1 MLVRRKDY
9 KTKINNKCR
18 LRGNFIKGEDMK
30 LNKLLSYVAAVSI
43 ATVGLQAGTSKMD
56 FAKKFEKECQGCHGP
71 IHQGGVGSDLRPKAL
86 KKKSREFLAET
97 ILNGR
102 ENTAMPAWNTT
113 FSKDDATG
121 MIDYLMDW
129 KNTVELKLDFDAV
142 HKTWTK
148 LADREA
154 LAKKYPKAADVADVK
169 DITFATE
176 RDASLVDFIDST
188 TGKVLSR
195 HKAGFAVHVTVT
207 NKKNPRYAYSI
218 SRSGRL
224 TMFDIAAPGQPALA
238 SVQVGQE
245 SRGLAVSP
253 NGKYVMAGNY
263 NPGGAV
269 LCDAQTLEPLKV
281 YDTSRVIDTD
291 GQIGPSRV
299 AYIADTPYGPYFSF
313 ALKDAGHVYV
323 VDYSKPD
330 FPIVGDIP
338 NIGKVLHDAFL
349 NENEGEDFGRYVQV
363 ASQGSDL
370 MGIVDQ
376 KTMKLAAKV
385 HTGDKSKPHPGQGSS
400 WFNKKMGKQLNAT
413 QSMNIGQVVIWTS
426 PDWKIV
432 KKIKTAGGGLFVGT
446 GEDTPWIWSDCV
458 LGKPEFYNEVHL
470 INKETLETDRI
481 IKVGKTKGQLID
493 AKTKKVIQ
501 EWDATQHAKVAV
513 NEVAFGKEKIL
524 PMPAKLGAAV
534 KNPVQPRLLHAE
546 PANHGKWTMISEW
559 TTGRIGIYE
568 SETGKFVKYIENL
581 TTPTFTYSVEH
592 RQHIPGA

>member
-1 MLVRRKDY
+1 M
-9 KTKINNKCR
+9 
-18 LRGNFIKGEDMK
+18 
-30 LNKLLSYVAAVSI
+30 NKLLSIAA
-43 ATVGLQAGTSKMD
+43 ATALTASFALAGTSSMD
-56 FAKKFEKECQGCHGP
+56 FAKKYEKECQGCHGP

-86 KKKSREFLAET
+86 KKKNREMLAET
-97 ILNGR
+97 IMDGR
-102 ENTAMPAWNTT
+102 ENTAMPAWNAS

-121 MIDYLMDW
+121 MVDWLMDW
-129 KNTVELKLDFDAV
+129 KNTVELTLSFDEV

-148 LADREA
+148 LADKKA
-154 LAKKYPKAADVADVK
+154 LAKKYPKAVDVK
-169 DITFATE
+169 DVRDITFATE

-253 NGKYVMAGNY
+253 DGKYILAGNY

-269 LCDAQTLEPLKV
+269 LCDAKTLEPLKV
-281 YDTSRVIDTD
+281 YDTSRVIDPD

-299 AYIADTPYGPYFSF
+299 AGIADTPYGPYFAM
-313 ALKDAGHVYV
+313 ALKDGGHTYII
-323 VDYSKPD
+323 DYSKPD
-330 FPIVGDIP
+330 FPIVGDVP
-338 NIGKVLHDAFL
+338 GIGKILHDCFL
-349 NENEGEDFGRYVQV
+349 NENKGKDFGRYFMI

-370 MGIVDQ
+370 MGIVDF
-376 KTMKLAAKV
+376 KTKKLAAKV
-385 HTGDKSKPHPGQGSS
+385 HTGKKSKPHPGQGSS
-400 WFNKKMGKQLNAT
+400 WFNKRLGKQLNAT
-413 QSMNIGQVVIWTS
+413 NSMNFGSVVIWES
-426 PDWKIV
+426 PSWKIIKKV
-432 KKIKTAGGGLFVGT
+432 KTSGGGLFVGT
-446 GEDTPWIWSDCV
+446 GEHTPWIWSDCV
-458 LGKPEFYNEVHL
+458 LGKPAKYNEVHL
-470 INKETLETDRI
+470 INKETLKTDRI

-493 AKTKKVIQ
+493 AKTKKVLQ
-501 EWDATQHAKVAV
+501 TWDATQHAKVPV
-513 NEVAFGKEKIL
+513 TEVASKVSKEKL
-524 PMPAKLGAAV
+524 MPMPTKLGAVV
-534 KNPVQPRLLHAE
+534 KKPVQPRLLHAE

-559 TTGRIGIYE
+559 TTGRIGIYD
-568 SETGKFVKYIENL
+568 SKTGKFIKYIENL

>member
-1 MLVRRKDY
+1 
-9 KTKINNKCR
+9 
-18 LRGNFIKGEDMK
+18 MK
-30 LNKLLSYVAAVSI
+30 LNKILGLAVATSFAASMAI
-43 ATVGLQAGTSKMD
+43 AGTSSMN
-56 FAKKFEKECQGCHGP
+56 FAEKFEKECQGCHGP

-97 ILNGR
+97 IMNGR
-102 ENTAMPAWNTT
+102 DNTAMPAWNTS
-113 FSKDDATG
+113 FSKDDASG
-121 MIDYLMDW
+121 MVDWLMDW
-129 KNTVELKLDFDAV
+129 KNTVELKLEFKEV
-142 HKTWTK
+142 HGTWQK
-148 LADREA
+148 LADVDA
-154 LAKKYPKAADVADVK
+154 LAKKYPKAVDVADVR

-207 NKKNPRYAYSI
+207 NKANPRYAYSI
-218 SRSGRL
+218 SRSGKL

-253 NGKYVMAGNY
+253 DGKYIIAGNY

-269 LCDAQTLEPLKV
+269 LCDAHTLEPLKV

-299 AYIADTPYGPYFSF
+299 AYLADTPYGPYFTMG
-313 ALKDAGHVYV
+313 LKDAGHVYII
-323 VDYSKPD
+323 DYSKPD
-330 FPIVGDIP
+330 FPIVGDVAG
-338 NIGKVLHDAFL
+338 IGKVLHDAFL
-349 NENEGEDFGRYVQV
+349 NENEGEDFGRYVMV

-370 MGIVDQ
+370 IGVVDH
-376 KTMKLAAKV
+376 KTKKLAAKIM
-385 HTGDKSKPHPGQGSS
+385 TGKKSKPHPGQGSS
-400 WFNKKMGKQLNAT
+400 WFNKTMGKQLNAT
-413 QSMNIGQVVIWTS
+413 QSMNFGSVVIWES
-426 PDWKIV
+426 PSWKVV
-432 KKIKTAGGGLFVGT
+432 KKVKTSGGGLFVGT
-446 GEDTPWIWSDCV
+446 GEHTPWIWSDCV

-501 EWDATQHAKVAV
+501 EWDATQHVKVPV
-513 NEVAFGKEKIL
+513 NEVASKMSKETLL
-524 PMPAKLGAAV
+524 PMPDKLGAAV
-534 KNPVQPRLLHAE
+534 KEPVQPRLLHAE

>member
-1 MLVRRKDY
+1 
-9 KTKINNKCR
+9 
-18 LRGNFIKGEDMK
+18 MK
-30 LNKLLSYVAAVSI
+30 LSKILSYIAAVSI

-56 FAKKFEKECQGCHGP
+56 FAKVYEKECQGCHGP

-86 KKKSREFLAET
+86 KKKNHEMLAET

-102 ENTAMPAWNTT
+102 ENTAMPAWNSK
-113 FSKDDATG
+113 FSKDDAAG
-121 MIDYLMDW
+121 MVNWLMDW
-129 KNTVELKLDFDAV
+129 KNTVELKLDFDEV

-154 LAKKYPKAADVADVK
+154 LAKKYPKAADVKDVK

-218 SRSGRL
+218 SRSGKL

-253 NGKYVMAGNY
+253 DGKYVMAGNY

-269 LCDAQTLEPLKV
+269 LCDAMTLEPLKV
-281 YDTSRVIDTD
+281 YDTSRVINVD
-291 GQIGPSRV
+291 GQIEPSRV

-313 ALKDAGHVYV
+313 GLKDAGHVYI
-323 VDYSKPD
+323 VDYSKPN

-338 NIGKVLHDAFL
+338 GIGKILHDAFL
-349 NENEGEDFGRYVQV
+349 NENKGEDFGRYVQV

-385 HTGDKSKPHPGQGSS
+385 HTGKKSKPHPGQGSS
-400 WFNKKMGKQLNAT
+400 WYNKKMGKQLNAT
-413 QSMNIGQVVIWTS
+413 QSMNFGQVVIWES
-426 PDWKIV
+426 PSWKIV
-432 KKIKTAGGGLFVGT
+432 KKVKTAGGGLFVGT

-458 LGKPEFYNEVHL
+458 LGKPANYNKVYL

-481 IKVGKTKGQLID
+481 IEVGKKQGKLID
-493 AKTKKVIQ
+493 AKSGKVLQ
-501 EWDATQHAKVAV
+501 TWDATQHEKVAV
-513 NEVAFGKEKIL
+513 NEKAFGKEKIL
-524 PMPAKLGAAV
+524 PMPTKLGAAV
-534 KNPVQPRLLHAE
+534 KEPVQPRLLHAE

-559 TTGRIGIYE
+559 TTGRIGIYD
-568 SETGKFVKYIENL
+568 SKTGKFIKYIENL

-592 RQHIPGA
+592 RQHVPGA

>member
-1 MLVRRKDY
+1 M
-9 KTKINNKCR
+9 KTKKI
-18 LRGNFIKGEDMK
+18 
-30 LNKLLSYVAAVSI
+30 LNVVLATSFAATL
-43 ATVGLQAGTSKMD
+43 AMAGTSKMD
-56 FAKKFEKECQGCHGP
+56 FAKVYEKECQGCHGP

-86 KKKSREFLAET
+86 KKKEHNSLVQT

-102 ENTAMPAWNTT
+102 ENTAMPAWSSK
-113 FSKDDATG
+113 FGKDDAAG
-121 MIDYLMDW
+121 MVDWLMNW
-129 KNTVELKLDFDAV
+129 KNTVELKLDFDQV
-142 HKTWTK
+142 HKSWTK
-148 LADREA
+148 LADREE
-154 LAKKYPKAADVADVK
+154 LAKKYPKAADVKDVK

-207 NKKNPRYAYSI
+207 NKKEPRYAYSI
-218 SRSGRL
+218 SRSGKL

-238 SVQVGQE
+238 TVQVGQE

-253 NGKYVMAGNY
+253 DGKYVMAGNY

-269 LCDAQTLEPLKV
+269 LCDAHTLEPLKV
-281 YDTSRVIDTD
+281 YDTSRVINTE
-291 GQIGPSRV
+291 GQIEPSRV

-313 ALKDAGHVYV
+313 GLKDAGHVYV

-349 NENEGEDFGRYVQV
+349 NENKGEDYGRYVQV

-385 HTGDKSKPHPGQGSS
+385 HTGKKSKPHPGQGSS

-413 QSMNIGQVVIWTS
+413 QSMNFGQVVIWSS
-426 PDWKIV
+426 PDWKVV
-432 KKIKTAGGGLFVGT
+432 KKVKTAGGGLFVGT
-446 GEDTPWIWSDCV
+446 GEHTPWIWSDCV
-458 LGKPEFYNEVHL
+458 LGKPANYNQVYL

-493 AKTKKVIQ
+493 AKTNKVIQ
-501 EWDATQHAKVAV
+501 EWDATQHEKVAV
-513 NEVAFGKEKIL
+513 NEKAFGKETIL
-524 PMPAKLGAAV
+524 PMPAKVGPAV
-534 KNPVQPRLLHAE
+534 KEPVQPRLLHAE

-592 RQHIPGA
+592 RQHVPGA

>member
-1 MLVRRKDY
+1 
-9 KTKINNKCR
+9 
-18 LRGNFIKGEDMK
+18 MK
-30 LNKLLSYVAAVSI
+30 LNRILGLAAVTSFA
-43 ATVGLQAGTSKMD
+43 ATMAIAGTSNMD
-56 FAKKFEKECQGCHGP
+56 FAKVFEKECQGCHGP

-86 KKKSREFLAET
+86 KKKNAEMLAET
-97 ILNGR
+97 IMEGR
-102 ENTAMPAWNTT
+102 ENTAMPAWNAT
-113 FSKDDATG
+113 FSKDDAAG
-121 MIDYLMDW
+121 MVHWLMDW
-129 KNTVELKLDFDAV
+129 KNTVELKLDFDQV

-148 LADREA
+148 LADRDA
-154 LAKKYPKAADVADVK
+154 LAKKYPKATDVKDVK

-207 NKKNPRYAYSI
+207 NKHDPRYAYCI
-218 SRSGRL
+218 SRSGKL

-238 SVQVGQE
+238 TVQVGQE

-253 NGKYVMAGNY
+253 DGKYVMAGNY

-269 LCDAQTLEPLKV
+269 LCDAHTLEPLKV

-376 KTMKLAAKV
+376 KTMQLAAKV
-385 HTGDKSKPHPGQGSS
+385 HTGKKSKPHPGQGSS

-413 QSMNIGQVVIWTS
+413 NSMNFGSVVIWES
-426 PDWKIV
+426 PSWKIV
-432 KKIKTAGGGLFVGT
+432 KKIKTSGGGLFVGT
-446 GEDTPWIWSDCV
+446 GEHTPWIWSDCV
-458 LGKPEFYNEVHL
+458 LGKPDKYNEVHL

-481 IKVGKTKGQLID
+481 IKVGKTEGQLID
-493 AKTKKVIQ
+493 AKSGKVLQ
-501 EWDATQHAKVAV
+501 TWDATQHEKVPM
-513 NEVAFGKEKIL
+513 NEKTFGKEKIM
-524 PMPAKLGAAV
+524 PMPDHLGKAL
-534 KNPVQPRLLHAE
+534 KEGVQPRLLHAE

-568 SETGKFVKYIENL
+568 SETGKFVKYINNL

>member
-1 MLVRRKDY
+1 
-9 KTKINNKCR
+9 
-18 LRGNFIKGEDMK
+18 MK
-30 LNKLLSYVAAVSI
+30 LSKILSYIAAVSI

-56 FAKKFEKECQGCHGP
+56 FAKVYEKECQGCHGP

-86 KKKSREFLAET
+86 KKKNHEMLAET

-102 ENTAMPAWNTT
+102 ENTAMPAWSSK
-113 FSKDDATG
+113 FSKDDAAG
-121 MIDYLMDW
+121 MVNWLMDW
-129 KNTVELKLDFDAV
+129 KNTVELKLDFDEV

-154 LAKKYPKAADVADVK
+154 LAKKYPKAADVKDVK

-218 SRSGRL
+218 SRSGKL

-253 NGKYVMAGNY
+253 DGKYVMAGNY

-269 LCDAQTLEPLKV
+269 LCDAMTLEPLKV
-281 YDTSRVIDTD
+281 YDTSRVINVD
-291 GQIGPSRV
+291 GQIEPSRV

-313 ALKDAGHVYV
+313 GLKDAGHVYI
-323 VDYSKPD
+323 VDYSKPN

-338 NIGKVLHDAFL
+338 GIGKILHDAFL
-349 NENEGEDFGRYVQV
+349 NENKGEDFGRYVQV

-385 HTGDKSKPHPGQGSS
+385 HTGKKSKPHPGQGSS
-400 WFNKKMGKQLNAT
+400 WYNKKMGKQLNAT
-413 QSMNIGQVVIWTS
+413 QSMNFGQVVIWES
-426 PDWKIV
+426 PSWKIV
-432 KKIKTAGGGLFVGT
+432 KKVKTAGGGLFVGT

-458 LGKPEFYNEVHL
+458 LGKPANYNKVYL

-481 IKVGKTKGQLID
+481 IEVGKKQGKLID
-493 AKTKKVIQ
+493 AKSGKVLQ
-501 EWDATQHAKVAV
+501 TWDATQHEKVAV
-513 NEVAFGKEKIL
+513 NEKAFGKEKIL
-524 PMPAKLGAAV
+524 PMPTKLGAVV
-534 KNPVQPRLLHAE
+534 KKPVQPRLLHAE

-568 SETGKFVKYIENL
+568 SKTGKFIKYIENL

-592 RQHIPGA
+592 RQHVPGA

>member
-1 MLVRRKDY
+1 
-9 KTKINNKCR
+9 
-18 LRGNFIKGEDMK
+18 MK
-30 LNKLLSYVAAVSI
+30 LGKVLSYVAAMGI

-56 FAKKFEKECQGCHGP
+56 FAKVYEKECQGCHGP

-102 ENTAMPAWNTT
+102 ENTAMPAWSSK

-121 MIDYLMDW
+121 MVDWLMDW
-129 KNTVELKLDFDAV
+129 KNTVELKLDFDEV

-154 LAKKYPKAADVADVK
+154 LAKKYPKAVDVK
-169 DITFATE
+169 DVRDITFATE

-207 NKKNPRYAYSI
+207 NKKEPRYAYSI
-218 SRSGRL
+218 SRSGKL
-224 TMFDIAAPGQPALA
+224 TMFDLAAPGQPALA

-253 NGKYVMAGNY
+253 DGKYVMAGNY

-269 LCDAQTLEPLKV
+269 LCDAHTLEPLKV
-281 YDTSRVIDTD
+281 YDTSRVINTE
-291 GQIGPSRV
+291 GQIEPSRV

-313 ALKDAGHVYV
+313 GLKDAGHVYV
-323 VDYSKPD
+323 VDYSKPN

-338 NIGKVLHDAFL
+338 KVGKILHDAFL
-349 NENEGEDFGRYVQV
+349 NENEGEDYGRYVQV

-370 MGIVDQ
+370 MGIIDQ
-376 KTMKLAAKV
+376 KTMALAAKV
-385 HTGDKSKPHPGQGSS
+385 YTGEKSKPHPGQGSS

-413 QSMNIGQVVIWTS
+413 QSMNFGQVVIWES
-426 PDWKIV
+426 PGWKVV

-446 GEDTPWIWSDCV
+446 GEHTPWIWSDCV
-458 LGKPEFYNEVHL
+458 LGKPENYNKVYL

-481 IKVGKTKGQLID
+481 IEVGKKEGKLID
-493 AKTKKVIQ
+493 AKTGKVLQ
-501 EWDATQHAKVAV
+501 TWDATQHEKVAV
-513 NEVAFGKEKIL
+513 NEKEFGKEKIV
-524 PMPAKLGAAV
+524 PMPTEVGPVV

-568 SETGKFVKYIENL
+568 SDTGKFVKYIENL

-592 RQHIPGA
+592 RQHVPGA

>member
-1 MLVRRKDY
+1 MA
-9 KTKINNKCR
+9 
-18 LRGNFIKGEDMK
+18 
-30 LNKLLSYVAAVSI
+30 VATSFVASMAV
-43 ATVGLQAGTSKMD
+43 AGTSSMN
-56 FAKKFEKECQGCHGP
+56 FAEKYEKECQGCHGP

-86 KKKSREFLAET
+86 KKKTREFLAET

-102 ENTAMPAWNTT
+102 ENTAMPAWKDS
-113 FSKDDATG
+113 FSKDDAAG
-121 MIDYLMDW
+121 MVDWLMDW
-129 KNTVELKLDFDAV
+129 KNTVELKLDFKEV
-142 HKTWTK
+142 HDTWQK
-148 LADREA
+148 LADVDA
-154 LAKKYPKAADVADVK
+154 LAKKYPEPTEVK
-169 DITFATE
+169 SVLDITFATE

-218 SRSGRL
+218 SRSGKL
-224 TMFDIAAPGQPALA
+224 TMFDIGAPGQPALA

-253 NGKYVMAGNY
+253 DGKYVIAGNY

-269 LCDAQTLEPLKV
+269 LCDAHTLEPLKV
-281 YDTSRVIDTD
+281 YDTSRVIDTE

-299 AYIADTPYGPYFSF
+299 AYLADTPYGPYFTMG
-313 ALKDAGHVYV
+313 LKDAGHVYII
-323 VDYSKPD
+323 DYSKPD
-330 FPIVGDIP
+330 FPIVGDVP
-338 NIGKVLHDAFL
+338 NIGKILHDAFL
-349 NENEGEDFGRYVQV
+349 NENEGEDFGRYVMV

-370 MGIVDQ
+370 MGVVDH
-376 KTMKLAAKV
+376 KTKKLAAKIF
-385 HTGDKSKPHPGQGSS
+385 TGEKSKPHPGQGSS

-413 QSMNIGQVVIWTS
+413 QSMNFGSVVIWES
-426 PDWKIV
+426 PSWKVV
-432 KKIKTAGGGLFVGT
+432 KKVPTSGGGLFVGT
-446 GEDTPWIWSDCV
+446 GEHTPWIWSDCV

-501 EWDATQHAKVAV
+501 EWDATQHVKVPV
-513 NEVAFGKEKIL
+513 NEVASTMSKETLL
-524 PMPAKLGAAV
+524 PMPDHVGEAV
-534 KNPVQPRLLHAE
+534 KEPKQPRLLHAE